1 MAAAER
7 RSVGRHLG
15 LEVSK
20 VAWLHI
26 PAVALT
32 LGLVTCASSPPPE
45 PHDGVTERW
54 GQFLS
59 MPHQRAFAIAGDLD
73 GRWAGATVGG
83 YPSPI
88 DAEREALRRC
98 EHERSARRIEQPCR
112 LYATGHRIV
121 WQDPQE
127 SQ

>member
-1 MAAAER
+1 MIL
-7 RSVGRHLG
+7 GR
-15 LEVSK
+15 K
-20 VAWLHI
+20 VAWLRI
-26 PAVALT
+26 PAVALS
-32 LGLVTCASSPPPE
+32 LGFVACASSPSPE
-45 PHDGVTERW
+45 PHAGIAKRW

-59 MPHQRAFAIAGDLD
+59 MPHQRAFAIAGDPD
-73 GRWAGATVGG
+73 DRWVGVTVGG

-88 DAEREALRRC
+88 DAEGEALRRC